1 MRPIRLFNLLLMLS
15 AWLSLV
21 GLSHAAELPYAKDLK
36 DWGMKARKESRPI
49 VIVVV
54 REDCP
59 FCRLLEE
66 EVIWPMIR
74 SGDYLPHIS
83 LGLVDLDAGKLLRD
97 FDGQLKTADE
107 FAARYGVWLT
117 PTVLFLGAE
126 GEELA
131 EPLIGTRLIDYYWA
145 DLDASIDSGQ
155 QQLKDRYR

>member
-1 MRPIRLFNLLLMLS
+1 MRPQNRYTLLLILVS
-15 AWLSLV
+15 WLLMSTPVLAG
-21 GLSHAAELPYAKDLK
+21 GLPMIKDLK
-36 DWGMKARKESRPI
+36 DWGAKARTEARPI

-74 SGDYLPHIS
+74 SGDYLPRIS
-83 LGLVDLDAGKLLRD
+83 LGLVDLDAGKLIRD
-97 FDGQLKTADE
+97 FDGQMITADE

-131 EPLIGTRLIDYYWA
+131 EPLIGTRLIDYYWV
-145 DLDASIDSGQ
+145 DLDSSIDSVQ
-155 QQLKDRYR
+155 QQLKDRHQ